1 MRVKIFFATVR
12 AVNNGRYSLI
22 LVSDHRGNWGEDFE
36 ANLKSCN
43 DSPLYCIC
51 KHRHTSTHVLTGTWK
66 IMGADRVRLSDI
78 FCNVQEIFND
88 LWSFDPRGGLPV
100 HPCKS
105 FYGGD
110 TELNEKNCN
119 DNNFFMGSLLRQFY
133 DVLVV

>member
-78 FCNVQEIFND
+78 FLQCPREFLMTFGRLILGAGSQCIPVNRFMVEIPNSMKRIATITIS
-88 LWSFDPRGGLPV
+88 LWAPSSDI
-100 HPCKS
+100 
-105 FYGGD
+105 
-110 TELNEKNCN
+110 
-119 DNNFFMGSLLRQFY
+119 FMMFW
-133 DVLVV
+133 

>member
-51 KHRHTSTHVLTGTWK
+51 KHRCFNGHVENHGRRSRSIVRYFLQCPREFLMTFGRLFL
-66 IMGADRVRLSDI
+66 GAGSQCIPVNRFMVEIPNSMKRIATITISLWAPSSDI
-78 FCNVQEIFND
+78 FMMF
-88 LWSFDPRGGLPV
+88 W
-100 HPCKS
+100 
-105 FYGGD
+105 
-110 TELNEKNCN
+110 
-119 DNNFFMGSLLRQFY
+119 
-133 DVLVV
+133 

>member
-51 KHRHTSTHVLTGTWK
+51 KHRHTSTHVLTGTWRRSRS
-66 IMGADRVRLSDI
+66 IVRYFLQCPREFLMTFGRLFLGAGSQCIPVNRFMVEIPNSMKRIATITISLWAPSSDI
-78 FCNVQEIFND
+78 FMMF
-88 LWSFDPRGGLPV
+88 W
-100 HPCKS
+100 
-105 FYGGD
+105 
-110 TELNEKNCN
+110 
-119 DNNFFMGSLLRQFY
+119 
-133 DVLVV
+133 

>member
-51 KHRHTSTHVLTGTWK
+51 KHRHINACFNGHMENYGRRSRSIVRYFLQCPREFLMTFGRL
-66 IMGADRVRLSDI
+66 ILGAGSQCIPVNRFMAEIPNSMKRIATITISLWAPSSDI
-78 FCNVQEIFND
+78 FMMF
-88 LWSFDPRGGLPV
+88 W
-100 HPCKS
+100 
-105 FYGGD
+105 
-110 TELNEKNCN
+110 
-119 DNNFFMGSLLRQFY
+119 
-133 DVLVV
+133 